1 MSLIHP
7 TAIVHPSV
15 ELGDSVEIG
24 PYAVVE
30 EGVRLGDRCE
40 IGASAHIG
48 GPSTFGPEN
57 RIYPHACVG
66 LPPQDLKFRGER
78 TTLEVGAG
86 NEFREYCTVHR
97 GTATGGGRTTV
108 GDHNLF
114 MVYSHVAHDCHV
126 GSRTVFSNGGT
137 LAGHVEVQDWAVI
150 GAYTAVHQFSRV
162 GAHAYLGGY
171 TRLILDALPFAI
183 TVGLRAQCV
192 GLNRIG
198 LERRGFSAASIATLE
213 RALRLVARA
222 PLAKAAAEL
231 RETAWDEPAVRQ
243 LVEFAESSERGFTRT
258 TRRKAGG
265 DAEGDD
271 DGGDE

>member
-1 MSLIHP
+1 MSRIHP
-7 TAIVHPSV
+7 TAVIDPSA
-15 ELGDSVEIG
+15 ELGSDVEIG
-24 PYAVVE
+24 PYAVVGAE
-30 EGVRLGDRCE
+30 VRVGDRCE
-40 IGASAHIG
+40 IGASAQLA

-57 RIYPHACVG
+57 RIYPHACLG

-86 NEFREYCTVHR
+86 NEFREFCTAHR
-97 GTATGGGRTTV
+97 GTAAGGGRTTI

-114 MVYSHVAHDCHV
+114 MVYGHVAHDCHV
-126 GSRTVFSNGGT
+126 GSHTVFSNCGT

-150 GAYTAVHQFSRV
+150 GAFTAVHQFTRV

-183 TVGLRAQCV
+183 SVGLRAQCI

-198 LERRGFSAASIATLE
+198 LQRRGFDEPAIDALE
-213 RALRLVARA
+213 KALRLVART
-222 PLAKAAAEL
+222 PLPKAAAEL
-231 RETAWDEPAVRQ
+231 RETQWHVPAVRQ

-258 TRRKAGG
+258 TPRRAGG
-265 DAEGDD
+265 DAGD
-271 DGGDE
+271 GDE